1 MTGKFDVVRADLK
14 NVAIETEEPRDGEQD
29 AGLRRAPVRKRPGR
43 VKADRSQTAT
53 YLRILAVA
61 TKEFSARGFDGAR
74 VDEIVRRSK
83 VSKNLVYHYFDSKEK
98 LFIAVLEG
106 AYENMHANTEWP
118 SDFSSAIDGIR
129 QLIRAIF
136 KYWNDAPEF
145 IGLLNSENFHK
156 GRHLKKAKM
165 VKAGCSNLFSTIGQL
180 LDEGRKLGHF
190 RSGVDPVELYISIS
204 SLCYHFFSNRY
215 TLSILLGRD
224 LSSEKQMNLRLKEIE
239 DMVLGYLRFEAS
251 PKNGRG

>member
-1 MTGKFDVVRADLK
+1 VRTDLKTIALEDEVSRADS
-14 NVAIETEEPRDGEQD
+14 EPATGRQ
-29 AGLRRAPVRKRPGR
+29 RTPVRKRQGR
-43 VKADRSQTAT
+43 AKADRSQAAT
-53 YLRILAVA
+53 YRRILSVA

-98 LFIAVLEG
+98 LFIAVLES
-106 AYENMHANTEWP
+106 AYENMHANTAWP
-118 SDFSSAIDGIR
+118 SDFSSATDGIR

-136 KYWNDAPEF
+136 HYWNDSPEF

-156 GRHLKKAKM
+156 GRHLKKTKM
-165 VKAGCSNLFSTIGQL
+165 VKAGYSNLFATIKRL
-180 LDEGRKLGHF
+180 LDEGHKRGHF
-190 RSGVDPVELYISIS
+190 RGGVDPVELYISIS

-215 TLSILLGRD
+215 TLSILLSRD

-239 DMVLGYLRFEAS
+239 DMVLGYLQCGAAAEPRR
-251 PKNGRG
+251 K